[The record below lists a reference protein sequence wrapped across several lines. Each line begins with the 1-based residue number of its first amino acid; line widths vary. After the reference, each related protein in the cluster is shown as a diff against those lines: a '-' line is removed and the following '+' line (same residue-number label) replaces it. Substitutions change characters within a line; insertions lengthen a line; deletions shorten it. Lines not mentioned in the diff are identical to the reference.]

1 MHKIRRRP
9 KQNFNINFEEIN
21 DSILLP
27 TEKRIL
33 IRALQYH
40 KANCKYEYRTLTN
53 SFLVNSLSISEPT
66 LIKHRSNLEKENYLK
81 LKSVRRGN
89 RYLLEYRFNWAKL
102 KKLNFI
108 LDIDKNEFQPID
120 SEYEKEYFKEGDL
133 ITIENFE
140 KLKDEVL
147 YSIRYREGDKY
158 KKESSPW
165 QSQNMFGNALKQK
178 LKYEQ
183 KKQQRHK
190 SEGIDYYAPDF
201 KFIELA

>member
-21 DSILLP
+21 DSKLLP

-40 KANCKYEYRTLTN
+40 KANCKYEYKTLTN
-53 SFLVNSLSISEPT
+53 SFLVNSLDISEPT
-66 LIKHRSNLEKENYLK
+66 LIKHRNNLEKEKFLK

-89 RYLLEYRFNWAKL
+89 RYLLEYRFNWTKL

-165 QSQNMFGNALKQK
+165 QSQNIFGNALKQK

-183 KKQQRHK
+183 KKQQRQN